1 MNIIGII
8 PGRMASSRFPG
19 KPLAKI
25 CGMPMIGHV
34 YLRCKMSKVM
44 NEVYVATCDKEIK
57 EYMDSLGGKTI
68 MTAAT
73 HERASDRAAEAVE
86 KIERD
91 TGRKVDIVVMI
102 QGDEPLTCP
111 EMIDQAVQP
120 LLDNDDVK
128 ITNLMAAMK
137 TVKEFE
143 DPNEVKVVVDK
154 FNNALYFSREPIPS
168 RKKGSSRVTMFK
180 QVCIIP
186 FRKEFLLEYT
196 LMKPTPLEI
205 FESVDMMRILENG
218 LRVKMVLTK
227 FETKSV
233 DTRADLET
241 VSAMMASDK
250 LFAQYNPGR

>member
-25 CGMPMIGHV
+25 CGIPMIGHV
-34 YLRCKMSKVM
+34 YLRSKMSKLM
-44 NEVYVATCDKEIK
+44 NEVYVATCDQEIK
-57 EYMDSLGGKTI
+57 QYLDALGAKAV

-73 HERASDRAAEAVE
+73 HERASDRAAEAVL
-86 KIERD
+86 KIENE
-91 TGRKVDIVVMI
+91 TGKKVDIVVMI
-102 QGDEPLTCP
+102 QGDEPLTYP
-111 EMIDQAVQP
+111 EMIDEALKP
-120 LLDNDDVK
+120 LLEDSAVK
-128 ITNLMAAMK
+128 ITNLMARIK

-154 FNNALYFSREPIPS
+154 LNNALYFSREPIPS
-168 RKKGSSRVTMFK
+168 RKKGSPNVTMLK

-186 FRKEFLLEYT
+186 FKKEFLLEYT
-196 LMKPTPLEI
+196 KMKPTPLEI

-218 LRVKMVLTK
+218 QKVKMVLTNY
-227 FETKSV
+227 ETKSV
-233 DTRADLET
+233 DTLADLET

-250 LFAQYNPGR
+250 LFERYRQG